1 MLGAVTVSRLF
12 EVLFPEQH
20 GRFVTQVLV
29 VVAFATAY
37 VLIATERIHRVAAAL
52 SGAAA
57 MVVLGVVD
65 AQVAFFSERT
75 GVDWNVIFLLLGMM
89 IIVGVLRQTGVF
101 EYLAIVTAK
110 RARGRP
116 FVIMASLMVLT
127 AVASALLDNVTTVL
141 LVAPVTLLVCD
152 QIDAAPVPFLIAEAM
167 ASNIGGT
174 ATLVGDPPNIIIASR
189 SGLTFNDFL
198 LNLAPIVVRPA
209 RGHHRAVPLD
219 VPARARRR
227 HPPASTRSWGSTSA
241 RPSPTHACWSS
252 PWWSSPRSWWP
263 SSATR
268 SWASSPPWSPCWG
281 RAPSS
286 PSPGSNRRS
295 TSARWSGRRSSS
307 SPACSSWSAGSSR
320 PASSRRWPKRAT
332 EAIGQQYF
340 LASSVILLASG
351 ALSGIVDNIPY
362 VATMAPLVQDLVQAG
377 HGAPQADA
385 AWWSLALGAD
395 LGGNATAVGAS
406 ANVVVI
412 GIAARNG
419 HPISF
424 WTFTKYGLVVAT
436 TTIVVAW
443 VYVGVRYF
451 VLG

>member
-1 MLGAVTVSRLF
+1 M
-12 EVLFPEQH
+12 
-20 GRFVTQVLV
+20 TQVLV

-116 FVIMASLMVLT
+116 FVIIASLMVLT

-152 QIDAAPVPFLIAEAM
+152 QIDADPVPFLIAEAM

-198 LNLAPIVVRPA
+198 FNLAPIVVLLLAVTIGLFRWMFRRELGGAPA
-209 RGHHRAVPLD
+209 GVDALMGLDEREAITDTRLLVKSLVVLTAVVLAF
-219 VPARARRR
+219 VS
-227 HPPASTRSWGSTSA
+227 HSFLGLE
-241 RPSPTHACWSS
+241 PSMVALLGAGALVAVSRLEPSEYLGEVEWPTLVFFAGLFIMVGGLVETGIISS
-252 PWWSSPRSWWP
+252 LAK
-263 SSATR
+263 SATD
-268 SWASSPPWSPCWG
+268 
-281 RAPSS
+281 
-286 PSPGSNRRS
+286 
-295 TSARWSGRRSSS
+295 
-307 SPACSSWSAGSSR
+307 
-320 PASSRRWPKRAT
+320 
-332 EAIGQQYF
+332 AIGQQYF
-340 LASSVILLASG
+340 LASSVIIFASG

-362 VATMAPLVQDLVQAG
+362 VATMAPLVQDLRPGRFLPGQG
-377 HGAPQADA
+377 PAPA
-385 AWWSLALGAD
+385 APWWPRTGCCPQSPT
-395 LGGNATAVGAS
+395 NAPEA
-406 ANVVVI
+406 
-412 GIAARNG
+412 
-419 HPISF
+419 
-424 WTFTKYGLVVAT
+424 KK
-436 TTIVVAW
+436 
-443 VYVGVRYF
+443 
-451 VLG
+451 

>member
-1 MLGAVTVSRLF
+1 
-12 EVLFPEQH
+12 
-20 GRFVTQVLV
+20 LV

-65 AQVAFFSERT
+65 AQVAFFSEQT

-101 EYLAIVTAK
+101 EYLAIITAK

-116 FVIMASLMVLT
+116 FLVMASLMVLT
-127 AVASALLDNVTTVL
+127 GLASALLDNVTTVL

-152 QIDAAPVPFLIAEAM
+152 QIDAAPAPFLIAEVM

-198 LNLAPIVVRPA
+198 LHLAPIVVVLLLVTIGLCRWMFRRDLTLRPENVDA
-209 RGHHRAVPLD
+209 LMALDEREAITDPRLLIKALAVLAAVVLAFVGNPILD
-219 VPARARRR
+219 LEPSLVALLGAGVLVAISRLEPAEYLSEVEWPTLVFFMGLFIMVGALVETGII
-227 HPPASTRSWGSTSA
+227 ASLAQW
-241 RPSPTHACWSS
+241 
-252 PWWSSPRSWWP
+252 
-263 SSATR
+263 AT
-268 SWASSPPWSPCWG
+268 G
-281 RAPSS
+281 V
-286 PSPGSNRRS
+286 
-295 TSARWSGRRSSS
+295 
-307 SPACSSWSAGSSR
+307 
-320 PASSRRWPKRAT
+320 
-332 EAIGQQYF
+332 IGQQYL
-340 LASSVILLASG
+340 LASSVILVASG
-351 ALSGIVDNIPY
+351 VLSGIIDNIPY

-377 HGAPQADA
+377 HGDPGAKA

-419 HPISF
+419 HPITF
-424 WTFTKYGLVVAT
+424 WQFTKYGLVVAGV
-436 TTIVVAW
+436 TITVAW
-443 VYVGVRYF
+443 AYVGLRYYA
-451 VLG
+451 LS